1 MTTDLRD
8 AHAGDRVLVV
18 EPVSSGTALLT
29 AARDLGL
36 RTVVASFDRD
46 DRRLPDSVRP
56 DIDTLV
62 TVDTADETALTR
74 AALRLHEDGGLRGVL
89 PGFEFYVPAVAR
101 IAARLGL
108 AGLAEDSVEQVR
120 DKTAMRRRI
129 DAAGLRVP
137 RWAPAASAAEL
148 DAAADHVGFP
158 CVLKPSD
165 SAGSVHVTRADT
177 RAELH
182 RAHALL
188 TADLR
193 PDLGRTLDGRV
204 LVEEYLDGPEVSVEG
219 CVTASGEVVVVAVTR
234 KFLGPEPHFVE
245 LGHIVQAD
253 LSTVERQAV
262 EAYAAD
268 VVAALGV
275 RVGPFHCE
283 LRLPGGEPV
292 LIELGARMGGDH
304 IPDLVR
310 LATGVSLPHLAV
322 AAHTGL
328 SLDPGRLPHGVPA
341 SAPRAKHAGIRF
353 LTAPGRTDY
362 RTVSGLTALRARP
375 DVLDVQL
382 YLKPGEPIPP
392 DPDFRCRIG
401 HAVYTA
407 DSYAD
412 AVELGHVID
421 RGVTFE

>member
-8 AHAGDRVLVV
+8 ARPGRVLVV
-18 EPVSSGTALLT
+18 EPVSSGTALLS

-36 RTVVASFDRD
+36 QTVVASFDAD
-46 DRRLPDSVRP
+46 DRRLPDRVRQ

-62 TVDTADETALTR
+62 TVDTNDETALTQ
-74 AALRLHEDGGLRGVL
+74 AAIRLHEDGGLLGVL
-89 PGFEFYVPAVAR
+89 PGFEFYVPVVAR
-101 IAARLGL
+101 LAARLGL
-108 AGLAEDSVEQVR
+108 AGVAEDSVEQVR
-120 DKTAMRRRI
+120 DKTAMRQRI

-137 RWAPAASAAEL
+137 RWAPASSAAEL

-158 CVLKPSD
+158 CVLKPTD
-165 SAGSVHVTRADT
+165 SAGSVHVSRADT
-177 RAELH
+177 RAGLH
-182 RAHALL
+182 RAYRLL
-188 TADLR
+188 AADSR
-193 PDLGRTLDGRV
+193 PDLGRRLDGRV

-219 CVTASGEVVVVAVTR
+219 CVSATGEVVIVAVTR
-234 KFLGPEPHFVE
+234 KLLGPEPYFVE
-245 LGHIVQAD
+245 LGHIVQAG
-253 LSTVERQAV
+253 LSTTERDAV
-262 EAYAAD
+262 EAYVTE

-310 LATGVSLPHLAV
+310 LATGISLPHLAV

-328 SLDPGRLPHGVPA
+328 PLDPARLPTGVPA
-341 SAPRAKHAGIRF
+341 TAPRAKHAGIRF
-353 LTAPGRTDY
+353 FTAPGRSSY
-362 RTVSGLTALRARP
+362 RTVSGLADLRARP
-375 DVLDVQL
+375 EVLDVEL
-382 YLKPGEPIPP
+382 YLAPGEPIPP
-392 DPDFRCRIG
+392 AHDFRCRIG

-412 AVELGHVID
+412 AVEFGHLID
-421 RGVTFE
+421 RGVSFE